1 MKSYLLLFIAL
12 LFACCESKKQKAEI
26 LAGPT
31 VKSVLE
37 SIYEPTGDVDTFD
50 HSPTVVEHSSISR
63 LSFNKKG
70 KLTSESK
77 FDSKGNLEWR
87 VVFSYDG
94 KDNIVQQ
101 DIYKL
106 KTLTSTIASR
116 FDSTNRL
123 IESSEMDAEGQMIS
137 QQTVSIDSNRNRIAT
152 TYKLARKKFVKTLEC
167 VFDSKDL
174 VILKNI
180 YTKELFENND
190 QHVFNA
196 KGEMIHAGY
205 SIQSDGLIQ
214 HIESVLENRYSYLED
229 YSNNQDLQSSE
240 IIEYDTDGNKVETIQ
255 YFPRTS
261 KQIITRYK
269 YEKNNI
275 EIVVLTGNQMISSKK
290 ILLFDDHGNLAELI
304 QYDMGGHKQE
314 HQRHLYEYDQLGNWI
329 KHKTIINNKSDAV
342 AIRQIEYF

>member
-37 SIYEPTGDVDTFD
+37 SIYEPTGDVDMFD
-50 HSPTVVEHSSISR
+50 HSSTVVEHSSISR
-63 LSFNKKG
+63 LVFNRKG

-77 FDSKGNLEWR
+77 FDSKGNLEWKA
-87 VVFSYDG
+87 VFSYDG
-94 KDNIVQQ
+94 KDHIIQQ
-101 DIYKL
+101 HIYKF
-106 KTLTSTIASR
+106 KTLSSTIASR
-116 FDSTNRL
+116 FDSAGKL
-123 IESSEMDAEGQMIS
+123 IESSEVYAEGQMIS
-137 QQTVSIDSNRNRIAT
+137 KQIVSIDSNRNRIAT
-152 TYKLARKKFVKTLEC
+152 TYKLVRKKFVKTSEC
-167 VFDSKDL
+167 AFDNKDL
-174 VILKNI
+174 VILKNT

-205 SIQSDGLIQ
+205 SIQSDGRIQ

-240 IIEYDTDGNKVETIQ
+240 IIEYDADGNKVESIQ
-255 YFPRTS
+255 YFPKAS

-290 ILLFDDHGNLAELI
+290 TLLFNEHSNLVELI

-314 HQRHLYEYDQLGNWI
+314 HQRHLYEYDQAGNWI
-329 KHKTIINNKSDAV
+329 KHKTIVNNKSIEV
-342 AIRQIEYF
+342 VIRQIEYF